1 MEDPGVAIVGTGFM
15 GWVHTEA
22 LRRINVPIVGILGSS
37 LGKSRLAASNLS
49 IPRAYEDLS
58 ELVADPYV
66 TSVHISSPNHCH
78 FEQVRKCLEH
88 GKHVL
93 CEKPLAMNSVESKRL
108 VELASQTPDVVT
120 GVNYNLRFSPLCMEA
135 RERIT
140 TGSLGDIRHITG
152 SYTQDW
158 LSKDSDYNWRIL
170 SEEGGELRAVA
181 DIGTHWFDLVSS
193 ISGLEVESVCADLH
207 TVFKERRRPLGEVT
221 TFSENNPDSEAFQT
235 FPVETEDF
243 GAILLR
249 FKGGARGTVFVSQ
262 VSPGRKNCLRYEIA
276 GAEATLA
283 WDSEVGNEMWIGYR
297 DKANETLIRDPA
309 LLSAPASAIA
319 SYPGGHNEGYAD
331 TFKQC
336 FKSFYDYIAHGD
348 YLAERPFASFSDG
361 YREILLCEA
370 ILKSHR
376 KRCWVEIGE

>member
-1 MEDPGVAIVGTGFM
+1 MASEKTGS
-15 GWVHTEA
+15 GYCWNRVHAEA
-22 LRRINVPIVGILGSS
+22 LRRIDVPIVGILGSS
-37 LGKSRLAASNLS
+37 PEKSNLAASDLS
-49 IPRAYEDLS
+49 IPRAYEELS
-58 ELVADPYV
+58 ELVTDPSV
-66 TSVHISSPNHCH
+66 TSVHIASPNRLH
-78 FEQVRKCLEH
+78 FEQVKRCLEN

-93 CEKPLAMNSVESKRL
+93 CEKPLAMDSVQTNEL
-108 VELASQTPDVVT
+108 VALASKFPDLVT
-120 GVNYNLRFSPLCMEA
+120 AVNYNLRFSPLCMEA
-135 RERIT
+135 RERIAA
-140 TGSLGDIRHITG
+140 GNLGDIRHITG

-158 LSKDSDYNWRIL
+158 LSKESDYNWRIL
-170 SEEGGELRAVA
+170 SDEGGELRAVA

-207 TVFKERRRPLGEVT
+207 TVFKERRRPLGEVA

-276 GAEATLA
+276 GAGATLA
-283 WDSEVGNEMWIGYR
+283 WNSEVGNEIWIGYR

-309 LLSAPASAIA
+309 LLSSPARTIA

-348 YLAERPFASFSDG
+348 YLEERSFASFSDG
-361 YREILLCEA
+361 HREVLLCEA

-376 KRCWVEIGE
+376 NRCWVEIGE